1 MVNGMIRGIHCN
13 CVKSDAK
20 DVEKILRKEL
30 LEGIREARKLV
41 TMIRELIVELSQEV
55 SEGSAVSGASI
66 VGSCQK
72 LKRRESATGRS
83 LAALISGLL

>member
-55 SEGSAVSGASI
+55 SEGSAVSGGQYRGFLSEVEEKRI
-66 VGSCQK
+66 CDGS
-72 LKRRESATGRS
+72 
-83 LAALISGLL
+83 